1 MNSDIF
7 DDLPDHLK
15 DAIRDM
21 MKRIQEID
29 PDELE
34 KMMKQIFGEDFID
47 KMKDMPFSGATGGFP
62 VDPNLAKEFETMM
75 KNMMKEDGSTVEV
88 EKELVVEEPYYEI
101 SPAIEG
107 AGQIVVELPGVEDVR
122 QVKWERSTYGIDL
135 TAESKEQKYAV
146 DIPLSENIKLKDMFA
161 SMKNSIFILPYKSE

>member
-34 KMMKQIFGEDFID
+34 KMMKQIFPFLNHNLKGMSIQCYGFLLVYPD
-47 KMKDMPFSGATGGFP
+47 KNNG
-62 VDPNLAKEFETMM
+62 
-75 KNMMKEDGSTVEV
+75 
-88 EKELVVEEPYYEI
+88 Y
-101 SPAIEG
+101 
-107 AGQIVVELPGVEDVR
+107 
-122 QVKWERSTYGIDL
+122 
-135 TAESKEQKYAV
+135 
-146 DIPLSENIKLKDMFA
+146 
-161 SMKNSIFILPYKSE
+161 

>member
-34 KMMKQIFGEDFID
+34 KMMKQIFGRRF
-47 KMKDMPFSGATGGFP
+47 
-62 VDPNLAKEFETMM
+62 
-75 KNMMKEDGSTVEV
+75 
-88 EKELVVEEPYYEI
+88 Y
-101 SPAIEG
+101 
-107 AGQIVVELPGVEDVR
+107 
-122 QVKWERSTYGIDL
+122 
-135 TAESKEQKYAV
+135 
-146 DIPLSENIKLKDMFA
+146 
-161 SMKNSIFILPYKSE
+161 

>member
-101 SPAIEG
+101 SPEIEG
-107 AGQIVVELPGVEDVR
+107 EGQIVVELPGVEDVR
-122 QVKWERSTYGIDL
+122 QVNWERSTYGIDL

>member
-101 SPAIEG
+101 SPEIEG
-107 AGQIVVELPGVEDVR
+107 EGQIVVELPGVEDVR
-122 QVKWERSTYGIDL
+122 PVKWERSTYGIDL

>member
-1 MNSDIF
+1 
-7 DDLPDHLK
+7 
-15 DAIRDM
+15 
-21 MKRIQEID
+21 
-29 PDELE
+29 
-34 KMMKQIFGEDFID
+34 
-47 KMKDMPFSGATGGFP
+47 
-62 VDPNLAKEFETMM
+62 M
-75 KNMMKEDGSTVEV
+75 KNMMKEDGPTVEV

-101 SPAIEG
+101 SPEIEG
-107 AGQIVVELPGVEDVR
+107 EGQIVVELPGVEDVR